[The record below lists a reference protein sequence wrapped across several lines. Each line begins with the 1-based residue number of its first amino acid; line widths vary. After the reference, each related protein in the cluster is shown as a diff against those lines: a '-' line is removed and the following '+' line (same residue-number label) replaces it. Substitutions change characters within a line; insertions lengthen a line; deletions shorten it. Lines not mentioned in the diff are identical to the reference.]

1 MAHKSLLRHWGL
13 DKEWTKPNV
22 IEFLRNQEVVPYW
35 NELYGE
41 LLFRPAVFGR
51 ETRKKV
57 QDILAIKT
65 KKEADSLRAELS
77 EKKGSK

>member
-1 MAHKSLLRHWGL
+1 MTRESLLRHWGL
-13 DKEWTKPNV
+13 DKEWTRPKV

-41 LLFRPAVFGR
+41 LLFRPAVFGG

-57 QDILAIKT
+57 QEILGIKN

-77 EKKGSK
+77 EKKSSK

>member
-13 DKEWTKPNV
+13 DKEWTKLNI
-22 IEFLRNQEVVPYW
+22 IEFLREQKVVPYW

-41 LLFRPAVFGR
+41 LLFRPAVFGT

-57 QDILAIKT
+57 QHILRIKN
-65 KKEADSLRAELS
+65 KKEADSLRAELGEKSS
-77 EKKGSK
+77 E